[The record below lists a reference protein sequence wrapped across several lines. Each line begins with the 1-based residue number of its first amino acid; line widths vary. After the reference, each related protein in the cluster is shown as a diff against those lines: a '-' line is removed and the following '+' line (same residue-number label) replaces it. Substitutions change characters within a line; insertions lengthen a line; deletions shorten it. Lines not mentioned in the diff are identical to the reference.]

1 MKLSTQQ
8 KLRSRATEKLHYYS
22 KRKVLKVSVARSC
35 VTLRSP
41 GAEACQVTL
50 SIEFSRQEYWNGLPF
65 PFPGNLPD
73 PGIKPRFPPL
83 QADSLLSEP
92 PGKWKNISKWCEN
105 WKIFLILKN
114 WGQSSSYSLES
125 KAYSSPVANSVHFF
139 QLSASPLQSGSE
151 LDGVFVQNVKTAFA
165 SLTASLLLSPS
176 IAQWKCLASE
186 MPEWTRPD

>member
-1 MKLSTQQ
+1 MWHF
-8 KLRSRATEKLHYYS
+8 ATPWA
-22 KRKVLKVSVARSC
+22 VV
-35 VTLRSP
+35 
-41 GAEACQVTL
+41 CQVPL

-92 PGKWKNISKWCEN
+92 PVKWKNISKWCEN

-151 LDGVFVQNVKTAFA
+151 LDGVFVQNVKQ
-165 SLTASLLLSPS
+165 LLHLLLLLCCYHLRLHNEN
-176 IAQWKCLASE
+176 AWLLKCQSE
-186 MPEWTRPD
+186 HDLIRKCAV